1 MSSRKQILAVVV
13 TYNRCI
19 LLSRCIDFLQ
29 NQTRSP
35 DAILVIN
42 NGSTDSTEAML
53 VDRAIR
59 YITQDNVG
67 SAGGWYRGIQCAID
81 EGFDAVWLMDD
92 DGYPDINA
100 LNVLEPALTSD
111 VACISSVVLQ
121 EDQPNLFVFP
131 FSRLDQ
137 KGLPIIFG
145 FPRKIGDLSRL
156 RKDSVSGQYPYAHL
170 FNGALV
176 SVTAAR
182 TIGNVNQN
190 FFIFGDEVD
199 YFFRLRS
206 VGKVISL
213 CDAAHYHPDVSQRP
227 YTPMKVYYYVKNS
240 LILNSKYFNYVWLRN
255 VLAVIAVLVRTSN
268 RNGFFVMLS
277 YVMGRNSPIFWRA
290 IVRGLRGVI
299 ARDFDG

>member
-1 MSSRKQILAVVV
+1 MSANIRILAVVV
-13 TYNRCI
+13 TYNRHI

-29 NQTRSP
+29 NQTRPP
-35 DAILVIN
+35 DLILVIN
-42 NGSTDSTEAML
+42 NGSTDSTESML
-53 VDRAIR
+53 IDRRIR
-59 YITQDNVG
+59 YVTQDNVG
-67 SAGGWYRGIQCAID
+67 SAGGWHRGIQCALD

-111 VACISSVVLQ
+111 VACVSSVVLR

-131 FSRLDQ
+131 FSRLNR

-145 FPRKIGDLSRL
+145 FPRKVRDLSVL
-156 RKDSVSGQYPYAHL
+156 RKDSISGQYPYAHL

-176 SVTAAR
+176 SVAAAR
-182 TIGNVNQN
+182 AIGNVNQD

-206 VGKVISL
+206 AGKVISL
-213 CDAAHYHPDVSQRP
+213 LDAAHYHPDVSQRP
-227 YTPMKVYYYVKNS
+227 YSPMKVYYYVKNS
-240 LILNSKYFNYVWLRN
+240 IILNSKYFNYVWLRN
-255 VLAVIAVLVRTSN
+255 VLTVIAVLARTSK

-277 YVMGRNSPIFWRA
+277 YVMGKNSPIFWRA

-299 ARDFDG
+299 AKDFNG